1 MKIMIDSEYL
11 EKLQKSL
18 GVDEDGNA
26 VVGKNLEVDGNITIN
41 TGDEGIYLVN
51 GDSKLNFYYEGNI
64 FYFTGFIGE
73 KCIFD
78 FNFSNDSIYDQQNGI
93 NYASSANLKTIFGNQ
108 PLVGEGN
115 IDLYRH
121 SLSISGATAGTTL
134 NLEFLSSSN
143 LKCDSVQDLRTLLKI
158 SGNKIEF
165 LYGNLYQG
173 PYTQCQLV
181 VSADICQFTVGGTST
196 AINVTTVQDTV
207 TTI

>member
-1 MKIMIDSEYL
+1 MKIMVDSEYL

-26 VVGKNLEVDGNITIN
+26 VVGKNLEVDGYLSVNDGQDGIFLNEATSSEVNIWVADGALVFT
-41 TGDEGIYLVN
+41 TRDGIEE
-51 GDSKLNFYYEGNI
+51 F
-64 FYFTGFIGE
+64 
-73 KCIFD
+73 IFD
-78 FNFSNDSIYDQQNGI
+78 AFNPALGDGVVRVK
-93 NYASSANLKTIFGNQ
+93 NLKTIFGNQ
-108 PLVGEGN
+108 SLVGEGN

-121 SLSISGATAGTTL
+121 SLSISGATPATTL
-134 NLEFLSSSN
+134 NLDFLSSSN